1 MSLHALDL
9 QWRQPYMFYTV
20 TKAQLFTFYI
30 GYNVSGEF
38 EATCSFK
45 LCQTDKVILVSE
57 ARPVENLEE
66 SAVSNFPAISN
77 PLKIKIFEDIN
88 FFVLIHA

>member
-9 QWRQPYMFYTV
+9 QWQQPYMFYTV

-30 GYNVSGEF
+30 GYNGFGEF

-45 LCQTDKVILVSE
+45 LCLTDKLIFVAE
-57 ARPVENLEE
+57 ACPVENLEE

-77 PLKIKIFEDIN
+77 PLRLKFLKI
-88 FFVLIHA
+88 